1 MAAAEGEEEGQETF
15 EERFAIMK
23 QVIVGRFIVEIDGDS
38 AVVACRLSML
48 SHVSSPCRWHSVW
61 LRHAEGNVL
70 KNQALVRDSGRHH

>member
-38 AVVACRLSML
+38 AVAPRLCGCCGQC
-48 SHVSSPCRWHSVW
+48 VTPSSS
-61 LRHAEGNVL
+61 G
-70 KNQALVRDSGRHH
+70 LVR